1 MSDTPRNAVLS
12 YAACNGTSRCAPPY
26 IPAGLQ
32 GPHSAMRLFPP
43 PPASRAAQIVAA
55 ACVLAML
62 YFGRQ
67 FLAPLAL
74 AGVLSLVIAPLK
86 RKFARLGLGHTAG
99 ALVSVLLLGACI
111 AWLAVVLTS
120 QLFAMAADLPQY
132 KEAVRTKLEQVR
144 DLTVGP
150 LERIETELSGIV
162 PRSALGPAKKPPGR
176 AGKSAGEIQPAQG
189 QNVAPLPTA
198 TDTMTRIASSLWGPL
213 GQAGIVLVLLVF
225 ILLEHEGLRDRMIR
239 LAGEAEA
246 GRTMQAVED
255 AAQGVSRFFLS
266 QLAVNATFGLVLA
279 STLWF
284 VGVPHAALWGALAG
298 VARFVPYV
306 GALGAGVALA
316 AFAAAIDPGW
326 SLMFWSLGLFL
337 AMELL
342 VAHLVEPQVYGHSTG
357 LAPLGVIV
365 SALFWG
371 VLWGPIGLLLS
382 TPMTLCLVVA
392 GRHVRVLEPISILL
406 GDPPG
411 LTAGLRLY
419 QRALSGETRE
429 IVSAARIYLRRSNF
443 ARYCDQVLLPGLRL
457 AATDFRAAR
466 IGSEQQE
473 RVRLTVEA
481 AADSISAGSAHEGA
495 RRRRRST
502 SLLDANVGAHLHEAR
517 VQRLGRW
524 KGSLEQTSSPVV
536 LCVSLGF
543 VWEELLSHLL
553 ARALRDEGI
562 HSRGISLGPNAQ
574 LPELQAGERVSTVI
588 LPYPLEEELEAWQAA
603 ARALHVAH
611 PQAMLL
617 AVKPPAPEHA
627 AAHDV
632 AITGQVDLVVRSFSE
647 GVAFVLAERV
657 VGR

>member
-1 MSDTPRNAVLS
+1 
-12 YAACNGTSRCAPPY
+12 
-26 IPAGLQ
+26 
-32 GPHSAMRLFPP
+32 MRLFPP
-43 PPASRAAQIVAA
+43 PPASRAAQVVAA

-86 RKFARLGLGHTAG
+86 RKFARLGLGHSAG

-162 PRSALGPAKKPPGR
+162 PRSALGAAKKPVGR
-176 AGKSAGEIQPAQG
+176 AGKSASETQPAQF
-189 QNVAPLPTA
+189 QNTPLPTA
-198 TDTMTRIASSLWGPL
+198 TDTVTRIASSLWGPL

-255 AAQGVSRFFLS
+255 AAHGVSRFFLS
-266 QLAVNATFGLVLA
+266 QLAVNVTFGLVLA

-429 IVSAARIYLRRSNF
+429 IVSAARTYLRRSNF

-473 RVRLTVEA
+473 RVRLTVET
-481 AADSISAGSAHEGA
+481 AADSISAVSAHEGA

-502 SLLDANVGAHLHEAR
+502 SLLDANVGAHLHDAR

-524 KGSLEQTSSPVV
+524 KGSHEQTSSSVV
-536 LCVSLGF
+536 LCVDLGIA
-543 VWEELLSHLL
+543 WEELLSHLL

-562 HSRGISLGPNAQ
+562 HSRGISLAPNAQ
-574 LPELQAGERVSTVI
+574 LPESQDQERVSTVI

-611 PQAMLL
+611 PQAMLV

-627 AAHDV
+627 VGHDV
-632 AITGQVDLVVRSFSE
+632 AIAAQVDLVVRSFSE
-647 GVAFVLAERV
+647 AVAFVLAERMV
-657 VGR
+657 RP

>member
-1 MSDTPRNAVLS
+1 
-12 YAACNGTSRCAPPY
+12 
-26 IPAGLQ
+26 
-32 GPHSAMRLFPP
+32 MRLFSPA
-43 PPASRAAQIVAA
+43 PPASRAAQVVAA
-55 ACVLAML
+55 ACVLAAL

-67 FLAPLAL
+67 FLSPLAL
-74 AGVLSLVIAPLK
+74 AGVLSLVVAPLK
-86 RKFARLGLGHTAG
+86 RKLARLGLGHTAG
-99 ALVSVLLLGACI
+99 ALVSVLLLGACVT
-111 AWLAVVLTS
+111 WLAVVLSS
-120 QLFAMAADLPQY
+120 QLVAMAADLPQY
-132 KEAVRTKLEQVR
+132 KEAVRAKIEQVR

-150 LERIETELSGIV
+150 LERIEAELSGIV
-162 PRSALGPAKKPPGR
+162 PRPALGPAAKPAAR
-176 AGKSAGEIQPAQG
+176 ASKGAAEAQPAPAQS
-189 QNVAPLPTA
+189 VAPHPTA
-198 TDTMTRIASSLWGPL
+198 ADTVTRIAFSLWGPL
-213 GQAGIVLVLLVF
+213 GEAGIVLVLLVF

-266 QLAVNATFGLVLA
+266 QLVVNVTFGLVLA
-279 STLWF
+279 IALWI
-284 VGVPHAALWGALAG
+284 VGIPHAALWGALGAL
-298 VARFVPYV
+298 ARFVPYV
-306 GALGAGVALA
+306 GALGAGAALA

-342 VAHLVEPQVYGHSTG
+342 VAHLIEPQVYGHSTG

-371 VLWGPIGLLLS
+371 TLWGPIGLLLS

-429 IVSAARIYLRRSNF
+429 IVAAAQIYLRRSNF

-466 IGSEQQE
+466 LGSDQQE
-473 RVRLTVEA
+473 RVRLTVAA
-481 AADSISAGSAHEGA
+481 AADSIAAVSAHGGA

-517 VQRLGRW
+517 AQRQDRW
-524 KGSLEQTSSPVV
+524 KGALEPGTPSIV
-536 LCVSLGF
+536 LCVGLGL
-543 VWEELLSHLL
+543 VWEDLLADLL

-562 HSRGISLGPNAQ
+562 DSRSLSLAPGAQ
-574 LPELQAGERVSTVI
+574 PPEPQKGERVSTII
-588 LPYPLEEELEAWQAA
+588 LPYPIEDELEAWQAS
-603 ARALHVAH
+603 ARALHVSH

-617 AVKPPAPEHA
+617 VVNPSAEHA
-627 AAHDV
+627 VADDV
-632 AITGQVDLVVRSFSE
+632 AVARQVDLVVRSFSE
-647 GVAFVLAERV
+647 AVAFVLAERV
-657 VGR
+657 VTP

>member
-1 MSDTPRNAVLS
+1 
-12 YAACNGTSRCAPPY
+12 
-26 IPAGLQ
+26 
-32 GPHSAMRLFPP
+32 MRLFPP
-43 PPASRAAQIVAA
+43 PPASRAAQVVAA

-62 YFGRQ
+62 YFSRQ

-86 RKFARLGLGHTAG
+86 RKLARLGLGHTAG

-111 AWLAVVLTS
+111 AWLAVVLSS
-120 QLFAMAADLPQY
+120 QLVAMAADLPQY
-132 KEAVRTKLEQVR
+132 KEAVRTKLEKVR

-162 PRSALGPAKKPPGR
+162 PRSALAPAKKPAAH
-176 AGKSAGEIQPAQG
+176 AGKSAADVQPAPV
-189 QNVAPLPTA
+189 QNVAEHPSA
-198 TDTMTRIASSLWGPL
+198 TGTLTRIASSLWGPL

-266 QLAVNATFGLVLA
+266 QLVVNVTFGLVLA
-279 STLWF
+279 ITLWI
-284 VGVPHAALWGALAG
+284 VGIPHAALWGAVAG

-326 SLMFWSLGLFL
+326 SLMFWSFGLFL

-429 IVSAARIYLRRSNF
+429 IVSAAQIYLRRSNF
-443 ARYCDQVLLPGLRL
+443 ARYCDQVLLPGLTL
-457 AATDFRAAR
+457 AAADFRAAR
-466 IGSEQQE
+466 IGSDQQE
-473 RVRLTVEA
+473 RVRLTVA
-481 AADSISAGSAHEGA
+481 AAAYSISAVTTHEGA

-502 SLLDANVGAHLHEAR
+502 SLLDANVGAHLHQAR
-517 VQRLGRW
+517 AQRLDRW
-524 KGSLEQTSSPVV
+524 RGSVELATPSVV
-536 LCVSLGF
+536 LCGALGF
-543 VWEELLSHLL
+543 VWEELLSDLL

-562 HSRGISLGPNAQ
+562 YSRTLSLGPGAQ
-574 LPELQAGERVSTVI
+574 TPEPQEGERVSTVI
-588 LPYPLEEELEAWQAA
+588 LSYPLEEEFEAWQAA
-603 ARALHVAH
+603 ARSLQVAH

-617 AVKPPAPEHA
+617 AVKPLAEHA
-627 AAHDV
+627 VAHEV
-632 AITGQVDLVVRSFSE
+632 AITRQVDLVVRSFSE
-647 GVAFVLAERV
+647 AVAFVLAERV
-657 VGR
+657 AKR

>member
-1 MSDTPRNAVLS
+1 MSA
-12 YAACNGTSRCAPPY
+12 
-26 IPAGLQ
+26 
-32 GPHSAMRLFPP
+32 RLFPP
-43 PPASRAAQIVAA
+43 PPASRAAQVVAA

-86 RKFARLGLGHTAG
+86 RKLARMGLGHTAG

-111 AWLAVVLTS
+111 GWLAVILSS
-120 QLFAMAADLPQY
+120 QLIAMAADLPQY
-132 KEAVRTKLEQVR
+132 KEAVRTKLEKVR
-144 DLTVGP
+144 DLTLGP

-162 PRSALGPAKKPPGR
+162 PRSPLGPAKKPAAR
-176 AGKSAGEIQPAQG
+176 AGKSAAEAQPIAG
-189 QNVAPLPTA
+189 QSVAPLPTA

-255 AAQGVSRFFLS
+255 AAHGVSRFFLS
-266 QLAVNATFGLVLA
+266 QFLVNVTFGLVLA
-279 STLWF
+279 GTLWI
-284 VGVPHAALWGALAG
+284 VGIPHAVLWGALAG

-306 GALGAGVALA
+306 GSLGAGLVIS
-316 AFAAAIDPGW
+316 AFAAAVDPGW

-337 AMELL
+337 TMELL
-342 VAHLVEPQVYGHSTG
+342 VAHMVEPQVYGHSTG

-429 IVSAARIYLRRSNF
+429 IVSAAQIYLRRSNF

-457 AATDFRAAR
+457 AGADFRAAR
-466 IGSEQQE
+466 IGSDQQE
-473 RVRLTVEA
+473 RVRLTVA
-481 AADSISAGSAHEGA
+481 TAADSMSAVSTQEGA
-495 RRRRRST
+495 RRKRRST

-517 VQRLGRW
+517 AQRLGRW
-524 KGSLEQTSSPVV
+524 KGAPEQAGPSVV
-536 LCVSLGF
+536 LCVSLG
-543 VWEELLSHLL
+543 VTWEELLSHLL
-553 ARALRDEGI
+553 AHALLDEGI
-562 HSRGISLGPNAQ
+562 YSRTVSLEPGGQ
-574 LPELQAGERVSTVI
+574 LPESQDNERVSTVI
-588 LPYPLEEELEAWQAA
+588 LPYPLEEEFEAWQVA
-603 ARALHVAH
+603 ARALHAAH

-617 AVKPPAPEHA
+617 AVKPPAEYA
-627 AAHDV
+627 VAHEL
-632 AITGQVDLVVRSFSE
+632 AIAGQIDLVVRSFSE
-647 GVAFVLAERV
+647 AVAFVLAESV
-657 VGR
+657 VFGTRR